1 MSCRSAR
8 RLLARCLPESCGPLL
23 RWHSRRERVAWQPCI
38 TLCNGAWSSPGG
50 RGVDEMKKD
59 LDSTRRPLGGVDCI
73 FCGKEIT
80 FPTHVNREIGT
91 YILRCQHCGNGMI
104 RDVATFVKMNPLTK
118 AHTALTEFPYRTLL
132 LRRLVRSLSSRRA
145 LGICAF
151 TAADEICNTFAVSLV
166 ESCSMTRDSADEAR
180 IRGRRPALM
189 SHT

>member
-80 FPTHVNREIGT
+80 FATHVNREIGT

-132 LRRLVRSLSSRRA
+132 LCRLVRSLSSRRA

-151 TAADEICNTFAVSLV
+151 TVMEQLSTSETAK
-166 ESCSMTRDSADEAR
+166 DSADEAR